1 MLRDHPALKNTTV
14 VALTAFPSSATG
26 SAEAEF
32 DAYLRKPIDPFALTQ
47 AIWDSLHPQAS

>member
-14 VALTAFPSSATG
+14 VALTAFPSWATG